1 MFSVSYNNESCLGY
15 GIIPVRR
22 PSIPAPEEKIEEI
35 EIPGRNGVLTISE
48 NLYNTI
54 SIQVEFNFMS
64 KPNQWAETYRKAK
77 RWLSGSGELWFSDDH
92 EVYYKVLYCK
102 ITGTERTSRRIGN
115 FTAEFTCDPYTY
127 YKSGKNE
134 IELESVIYNP
144 GVTCEPTYRITGEG
158 LCTLT
163 VNGYEFTANIG
174 QEIIIDSNRMI
185 SCKTDGQ
192 SVNTD
197 VTGDYSK
204 LWLKSGDNTLAV
216 TDGFEAHIMPEWR
229 EL

>member
-1 MFSVSYNNESCLGY
+1 MFSVSYNNESCLRY

-22 PSIPAPEEKIEEI
+22 PSVPAPEEKIEEV
-35 EIPGRNGVLTISE
+35 EVPGRNGILTISE
-48 NLYNTI
+48 GLRNAITI
-54 SIQVEFNFMS
+54 PIEFNFMS
-64 KPNQWAETYRKAK
+64 TPNHWGDTYRKAK
-77 RWLSGSGELWFSDDH
+77 RWLSGSGELWFSDDADA
-92 EVYYKVLYCK
+92 YYKVLYCK

-115 FTAEFTCDPYTY
+115 FTAEFVCDPYTY

-163 VNGYEFTANIG
+163 VNGYEFTANVG
-174 QEIIIDSNRMI
+174 QEIIIDTNRMI
-185 SCKTDGQ
+185 SYKNDGQ
-192 SVNTD
+192 MLNTD
-197 VTGDYSK
+197 VTGDYAK
-204 LWLKSGDNTLAV
+204 LWLNPGDNSLSV
-216 TDGFEAHIMPEWR
+216 TDGFLAYITPEWR

>member
-22 PSIPAPEEKIEEI
+22 PSVPAPEEKIEEV
-35 EIPGRNGVLTISE
+35 EVPGRNGILTISE
-48 NLYNTI
+48 GLRNAITI
-54 SIQVEFNFMS
+54 PIEFNFMS
-64 KPNQWAETYRKAK
+64 TPNHWGDTYRKAK
-77 RWLSGSGELWFSDDH
+77 RWLSGSGELWFSDDADA
-92 EVYYKVLYCK
+92 YYKVLYCK

-115 FTAEFTCDPYTY
+115 FTAEFVCDPYTY

-163 VNGYEFTANIG
+163 INGYEFTANVG

-185 SCKTDGQ
+185 SYKNDGQ
-192 SVNTD
+192 MLNTD
-197 VTGDYSK
+197 VTGDYAK
-204 LWLKSGDNTLAV
+204 LWLNPGDNSLSV
-216 TDGFEAHIMPEWR
+216 TDGFLAYITPEWR
-229 EL
+229 DL

>member
-22 PSIPAPEEKIEEI
+22 PSIQAPEEKIEEI
-35 EIPGRNGVLTISE
+35 EIPGRNGVLTVSE

-64 KPNQWAETYRKAK
+64 KPNQWGETYRKAK

-92 EVYYKVLYCK
+92 EVYYKVLHCK
-102 ITGTERTSRRIGN
+102 VTGTERTSRRIGN
-115 FTAEFTCDPYTY
+115 FTAEFVCDPYTY

-163 VNGYEFTANIG
+163 VNGYGFMANVG
-174 QEIIIDSNRMI
+174 QETIIDSNRMI
-185 SCKTDGQ
+185 SYKSDGQ
-192 SVNTD
+192 MLNTD
-197 VTGDYSK
+197 VTGDYAK
-204 LWLKSGDNTLAV
+204 LWLNPGDNSLSV
-216 TDGFEAHIMPEWR
+216 TDGFLAYITPEWR
-229 EL
+229 DL

>member
-22 PSIPAPEEKIEEI
+22 PSIPAPEERIEEI
-35 EIPGRNGVLTISE
+35 KIPGRNGVLVVSE
-48 NLYNTI
+48 NLYNAI
-54 SIQVEFNFMS
+54 SIRVEFNFMS
-64 KPNQWAETYRKAK
+64 KSNEWAETYRKAK

-102 ITGTERTSRRIGN
+102 VTGTERTSRRIGN
-115 FTAEFTCDPYTY
+115 FTAEFVCDPYTY

-144 GVTCEPTYRITGEG
+144 GVTCEPAYRITGEG

-163 VNGYEFTANIG
+163 INGYEFTANVG

-185 SCKTDGQ
+185 SYKNDGQ
-192 SVNTD
+192 MLNTD
-197 VTGDYSK
+197 VTGDYAK
-204 LWLKSGDNTLAV
+204 LWLNPGDNSLSV
-216 TDGFEAHIMPEWR
+216 TDGFLAYITPEWR
-229 EL
+229 DL

>member
-22 PSIPAPEEKIEEI
+22 PSIPAPEERIEEI
-35 EIPGRNGVLTISE
+35 EIPGRNGVLVVSE
-48 NLYNTI
+48 NLYNAI
-54 SIQVEFNFMS
+54 SIRVEFNFMS
-64 KPNQWAETYRKAK
+64 KSNEWAETYRKAK

-102 ITGTERTSRRIGN
+102 VTGTERTSRRIGN
-115 FTAEFTCDPYTY
+115 FTAEFVCDPYTY

-144 GVTCEPTYRITGEG
+144 GVTCEPAYRITGEG

-163 VNGYEFTANIG
+163 INGYEFTANVG
-174 QEIIIDSNRMI
+174 QEIIIDTNRMI
-185 SCKTDGQ
+185 SYKNDGQ
-192 SVNTD
+192 MLNTD
-197 VTGDYSK
+197 VTGDYAK
-204 LWLKSGDNTLAV
+204 LWLNPGDNSLSV
-216 TDGFEAHIMPEWR
+216 TDGFLAYITPEWR
-229 EL
+229 DL

>member
-35 EIPGRNGVLTISE
+35 EIPGRNGVLTVSE
-48 NLYNTI
+48 NLYYRI

-102 ITGTERTSRRIGN
+102 VTGTERTSRRIGN
-115 FTAEFTCDPYTY
+115 FTAEFVCDPYTY

-163 VNGYEFTANIG
+163 VNGYEFTANVG
-174 QEIIIDSNRMI
+174 QEIIIDTNRMI
-185 SCKTDGQ
+185 SYKNDGQ
-192 SVNTD
+192 MLNTD
-197 VTGDYSK
+197 VTGDYAK
-204 LWLKSGDNTLAV
+204 LRLNPGDNSLSV
-216 TDGFEAHIMPEWR
+216 TDGFLAYITTEWR
-229 EL
+229 DL